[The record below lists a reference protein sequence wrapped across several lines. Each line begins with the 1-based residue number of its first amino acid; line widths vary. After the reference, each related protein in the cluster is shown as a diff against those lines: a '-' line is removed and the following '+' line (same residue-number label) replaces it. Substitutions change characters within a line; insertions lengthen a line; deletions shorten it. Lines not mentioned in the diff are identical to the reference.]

1 MTADVPELVV
11 ADAGAWRHWL
21 DEHHARSSGVWLVLA
36 KKGTTRPTSLTYGEA
51 LVEALSHGWID
62 GQLRSIDEA
71 TYSRRFTPRRAG
83 SAWSKRNVAIVE
95 RLVREGRIHPG
106 GRAEAER
113 AQADGRWDAAY
124 AGPASI
130 EVPADFAAALRAD
143 PEAQAMFETL
153 DSQNRYAIL
162 YRIHN
167 AKRPDTKVKRIEEFV
182 AMLARG
188 ETIHQQK
195 RRRAR

>member
-11 ADAGAWRHWL
+11 ADVDAWHHWL
-21 DEHHARSSGVWLVLA
+21 DENHARSSGVWLVLA
-36 KKGTTRPTSLTYGEA
+36 KQGTTRPTSLTYGDA
-51 LVEALSHGWID
+51 LDEALSHGWID
-62 GQLRSIDEA
+62 GQLRRIDEA
-71 TYSRRFTPRRAG
+71 TYARRFTPRRAG

-95 RLVREGRIHPG
+95 RLGREGRMHPG
-106 GRAEAER
+106 GRAEVER

-124 AGPASI
+124 AGQAGI

-143 PEAQAMFETL
+143 PKAQAMFETL

-167 AKRPDTKVKRIEEFV
+167 AKRADTKAKRIEAFV

-188 ETIHQQK
+188 ETIHPQK
-195 RRRAR
+195 RPRAR